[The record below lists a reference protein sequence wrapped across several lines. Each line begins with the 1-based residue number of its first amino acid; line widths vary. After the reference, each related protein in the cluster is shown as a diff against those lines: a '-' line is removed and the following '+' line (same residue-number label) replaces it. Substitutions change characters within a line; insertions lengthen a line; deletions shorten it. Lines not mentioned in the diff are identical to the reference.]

1 MSPFLLIRSESL
13 SANYQFLFMTDRHY
27 HKRGKCGF
35 NRSLIF
41 IFYLIISGF
50 SAYSQGLAA
59 YPSRIF
65 FKISPAGNDSEKLTI
80 LNTGQSRLE
89 LGISVSDWE
98 YDSLGNNVISDAG
111 TLNTSA
117 AEWIEIYPAS
127 YLVLEP
133 GERTELS
140 VNMNV
145 PDNPDRSVPVRTAMI
160 FLTQLN
166 TQSVQSANGASI
178 QVNIRSGI
186 KVYHSF
192 SSNEIKDIDVINFR
206 RVKSAETDSQTT
218 LELTLLMKGEMW
230 LDGDIKT
237 RIMNM
242 QTGEMNEIPE
252 IRYYALPGD
261 KRHVRIKIPN
271 KLKPGRYTA
280 TSQIRYGK
288 RDEIKVA
295 ELEFSIP

>member
-1 MSPFLLIRSESL
+1 M
-13 SANYQFLFMTDRHY
+13 NYKHY
-27 HKRGKCGF
+27 HKQLQCGLIHPF
-35 NRSLIF
+35 IF
-41 IFYLIISGF
+41 IFSLIISSF
-50 SAYSQGLAA
+50 SSYSQGLAA

-65 FKISPAGNDSEKLTI
+65 FKTSPAGNDSEKLTV
-80 LNTGQSRLE
+80 LNTGKSRLE

-117 AEWIEIYPAS
+117 AEWIDIYPAS

-133 GERTELS
+133 GERTDLT

-145 PDNPDRSVPVRTAMI
+145 PGNPDRSVTVRTAMI

-186 KVYHSF
+186 KVYHSL
-192 SSNEIKDIDVINFR
+192 SNNETIDVDVINFR
-206 RVKSAETDSQTT
+206 RVKSEEADSLTN
-218 LELTLLMKGEMW
+218 LELTLVMKGEMW
-230 LDGDIKT
+230 LEGDIT
-237 RIMNM
+237 TMIMNM
-242 QTGEMNEIPE
+242 QTGEMNNIPE

-261 KRHVRIKIPN
+261 KRHVRIQIPY

-280 TSQIRYGK
+280 TSQVRYGK